1 MHVIAHIHI
10 ESLLPLDDNDIC
22 TGVLCIFWESY
33 SLTMHVIAHIHIESL
48 LPLDDNDICT
58 GGFVYIL
65 GIILINNACYCTYTH
80 RKLVT
85 TG

>member
-10 ESLLPLDDNDIC
+10 ESLLPVDDN
-22 TGVLCIFWESY
+22 
-33 SLTMHVIAHIHIESL
+33 
-48 LPLDDNDICT
+48 NICT

-85 TG
+85 SG